1 MTGSQVYS
9 ATGAGDINGGASAT
23 TTGLAGDFRFGRV
36 TFRTTAHDVADA
48 TQDSLHLSTLAAG
61 AFHLYG
67 IILALGKQFKAPV
80 TGKATKFV
88 YRHNR
93 PPQNLAYFNLEL

>member
-23 TTGLAGDFRFGRV
+23 TASLAGDLRFGGV
-36 TFRTTAHDVADA
+36 TSRTTAHDVADG
-48 TQDSLHLSTLAAG
+48 TQDSLHLRALAAG

-67 IILALGKQFKAPV
+67 IILALGKQFEAFV
-80 TGKATKFV
+80 TGKAAKFV

-93 PPQNLAYFNLEL
+93 PPENLALL